1 MIYIMLQQYL
11 SKMKKYLHILG
22 IIGLLLAI
30 YGVASAIL
38 YSNVTWYS
46 YFVFGFTFFLAW
58 INQILNND
66 SLFEKSKIYLL
77 KTYGLYL
84 FFTILIEIVGRFI
97 LNFWHYP
104 SFNLTD
110 KVIHVFLIGYPFVF
124 FSIYESFKLIRKKV
138 PSLSVTII
146 LATLI
151 NAFLHEVPNI
161 FAWEW
166 VYTIPYVTFEILQ
179 INVVVIVG
187 WVILIAIPLITNK
200 ILE

>member
-1 MIYIMLQQYL
+1 V
-11 SKMKKYLHILG
+11 KKYFYTWG
-22 IIGLLLAI
+22 IIGLFLAI
-30 YGVASAIL
+30 YGIASAIL

-46 YFVFGFTFFLAW
+46 YFVVGVTFFFAW
-58 INQILNND
+58 INQILKND

-84 FFTILIEIVGRFI
+84 FFTILIEIIGRFI
-97 LNFWHYP
+97 LNFWNYP

-110 KVIHVFLIGYPFVF
+110 KVIHVFLIGYPFAF

-138 PSLSVTII
+138 PSLTVTII

-151 NAFLHEVPNI
+151 NAFVHELPNI

-166 VYTIPYVTFEILQ
+166 VYTIPYITFEILQ
-179 INVVVIVG
+179 INIVIIVG
-187 WVILIAIPLITNK
+187 WFVLITVPLITK
-200 ILE
+200 RLLE